1 MNPIPRVKLAEV
13 ISGVQCNKHPVF
25 QMYYESYVNLASLKD
40 IVATSESGN
49 ADSGVANAFGPS
61 KPQFPSFES
70 HQENFLNILPEAEFP
85 ADEFASYSVLCRSL
99 RATPAGCV
107 ECNQQSKMT
116 AWRDSIHVSPPSP
129 SSTLGGVMRK
139 LTLKGRHGVL
149 SVLLSFESLSTG
161 G

>member
-25 QMYYESYVNLASLKD
+25 QMYYESYVKLASL
-40 IVATSESGN
+40 N
-49 ADSGVANAFGPS
+49 SGVANAFGPS

-70 HQENFLNILPEAEFP
+70 HQENFLNIVPEAEFP